1 MLTYKFKNSIVTM
14 SVVFLRNWMEI
25 QSTFE
30 SDYEESTGLIQTKD
44 VLARTREFIAT
55 KTQYYS
61 QC

>member
-1 MLTYKFKNSIVTM
+1 M